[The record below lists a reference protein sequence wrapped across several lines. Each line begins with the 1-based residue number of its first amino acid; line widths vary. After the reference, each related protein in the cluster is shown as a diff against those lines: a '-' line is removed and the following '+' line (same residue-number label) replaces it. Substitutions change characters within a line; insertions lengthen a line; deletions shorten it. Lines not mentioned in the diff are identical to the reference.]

1 VEQKE
6 EIFPRKELKE
16 LKEEKIEELKKN
28 KMAKQIGEDTKVT
41 LDLKTIGMIVAF
53 VITLAGMWFTLQA
66 DIAQAKE
73 LPAPV
78 IDRVEYDL
86 KDELIRQTIM
96 DTQEDVEEIKET
108 IDKIDERLYEIQKS
122 GR

>member
-1 VEQKE
+1 MAAPQISE
-6 EIFPRKELKE
+6 E
-16 LKEEKIEELKKN
+16 
-28 KMAKQIGEDTKVT
+28 TKVT
-41 LDLKTIGMIVAF
+41 LDLKTIGMIVAV

-78 IDRVEYDL
+78 IDRIEYDL

-108 IDKIDERLYEIQKS
+108 IDKIDQRLYEIQKQ
-122 GR
+122 R

>member
-1 VEQKE
+1 
-6 EIFPRKELKE
+6 
-16 LKEEKIEELKKN
+16 
-28 KMAKQIGEDTKVT
+28 MAKQIGEDTKVT

-53 VITLAGMWFTLQA
+53 VVTIAGMWFTLQA

-73 LPAPV
+73 LPTPV

-108 IDKIDERLYEIQKS
+108 IDKIDQRLYDIQSKQ
-122 GR
+122 R

>member
-1 VEQKE
+1 
-6 EIFPRKELKE
+6 
-16 LKEEKIEELKKN
+16 
-28 KMAKQIGEDTKVT
+28 MAAPEIGESTKVT

-53 VITLAGMWFTLQA
+53 VITIAGMWFTLQA

-73 LPAPV
+73 LPVPV

-96 DTQEDVEEIKET
+96 DTQDDVEEMKEKL
-108 IDKIDERLYEIQKS
+108 DKIDERLYEIQKQ
-122 GR
+122 R

>member
-1 VEQKE
+1 
-6 EIFPRKELKE
+6 
-16 LKEEKIEELKKN
+16 
-28 KMAKQIGEDTKVT
+28 MANQIGEDTKVT

-108 IDKIDERLYEIQKS
+108 IDKIDERLYELQQR